1 MSAQNDPLAD
11 IGRLTL
17 SEAAAGIRNG
27 TFTARMLATRYLERI
42 RLHEACIRAWA
53 WLDEERV
60 LDEARQADA
69 ELDQGKARG
78 VLHGIPLGIKDIIHT
93 RGIPTRMG
101 SPIFDDFVPAR
112 SATCVDRLEQAGGY
126 VQGKTVTTEFANQH
140 PGPTTN
146 PWNRGF
152 TPGGSSSGSAAA
164 VAAGFTAAAI
174 GSQTRGS
181 IIRPAV
187 YCGVV
192 GFKPSFGVIS
202 RAGVNPLSATLDH
215 VGVLTRSV
223 DDAGLLVSC
232 LAGHDPRDPDTL
244 RDERLKSFRLDALH
258 DLAALPRLAAVRSPV
273 WDRADEA
280 QRALFDAN
288 CDALRVAGAHIE
300 VVDLPAAFDRADEAA
315 RVIQAAEI
323 AHNFRAFDANARARM
338 SAAFRALVEG
348 GAQCSALEYQAALGT
363 RTALRKSLDELI
375 GTYDAI
381 LTPPATGEAPRTLA
395 ATGDPAFCALWTLCG
410 VPSIAFPTGIGPQG
424 MPIGLQVVGRYLD
437 DRRTLQVAKW
447 CMARLPL
454 ARRLEF

>member
-1 MSAQNDPLAD
+1 MSAQYDPLAD

-27 TFTARMLATRYLERI
+27 TFTAQMLAARYLERI
-42 RLHEACIRAWA
+42 RAHDAHVRAWA
-53 WLDEERV
+53 WLDEVRV
-60 LDEARQADA
+60 LDEARRADA
-69 ELDQGKARG
+69 DLGQGKVRG
-78 VLHGIPLGIKDIIHT
+78 LLHGIPLGIKDIIHT

-112 SATCVDRLEQAGGY
+112 SATCVDRLQQAGGY

-146 PWNRGF
+146 PWNREF

-181 IIRPAV
+181 IIRPAA
-187 YCGVV
+187 YCGIV

-244 RDERLKSFRLDALH
+244 RDEDLKSFRLDALH

-280 QRALFDAN
+280 QRALFEAN
-288 CDALRVAGAHIE
+288 CGALRVAGAHVE
-300 VVDLPAAFDRADEAA
+300 MVDLPAAFDRADEAA
-315 RVIQAAEI
+315 RVIQAAEV

-338 SAAFRALVEG
+338 SATFRALLG
-348 GAQCSALEYQAALGT
+348 DGARRSALEYQAALGT
-363 RTALRKSLDELI
+363 RAALRTYLDELF

-381 LTPPATGEAPRTLA
+381 VTPPATGEAPRTLA
-395 ATGDPAFCALWTLCG
+395 ATGDPVFCVLWTLCG
-410 VPSIAFPTGIGPQG
+410 VPSITFPTGIGPQG
-424 MPIGLQVVGRYLD
+424 MPMGLQVVGRYLD

-447 CMARLPL
+447 CISRLPL
-454 ARRLEF
+454 PRRPEL